1 MRFRVGQDE
10 RRYNALRVEAYLR
23 LAQLPPSVVSE
34 ILRNWSKIEAILY
47 WEGIKQGLA
56 IGTLRAMDSRHAS
69 EQLLHGAST
78 AVAAHAAVY
87 GEADTPLSLAEAKH
101 LQAIFADA
109 DETRRAALLH
119 PWLSAEPVEFAP
131 QTLAEFTSRYGVDAV
146 SRGTATSAKE
156 NEHAPHAP
164 PVSLADAATEHD
176 DEDRRML
183 QALEEM
189 IEVQGAQAREEDRPH
204 ESPAFLDRVR
214 DELLSQLSQ
223 GWKPSGWP
231 DLILRLHM
239 AMHVDASY
247 LDLQLSSDVGRAV
260 LAQVGLFHIFPG
272 LGVLVDGDGSFTGVR
287 EP

>member
-47 WEGIKQGLA
+47 WEGVKQGLA
-56 IGTLRAMDSRHAS
+56 IGTLHAMDSRHAS

-87 GEADTPLSLAEAKH
+87 GEADTPLSEVEAKH
-101 LQAIFADA
+101 LRMLFADA
-109 DETRRAALLH
+109 EETRRAALLH

-156 NEHAPHAP
+156 PEHAP
-164 PVSLADAATEHD
+164 PVSLADATPPEHN

-189 IEVQGAQAREEDRPH
+189 IEDEIQGAEAREEDRPH
-204 ESPAFLDRVR
+204 ESPAFLDKVR

-260 LAQVGLFHIFPG
+260 LAQVGLFDVFPG
-272 LGVLVDGDGSFTGVR
+272 LGVTVDGDGAFAGIR
-287 EP
+287 EV